1 MWLGLDGPVNPQQ
14 VLAPGRCGHP
24 EGRVLP
30 MSDESDA
37 RIVELIRVER
47 GRREATQPDDLGATA
62 HAKLVVHRLERS
74 GTM

>member
-1 MWLGLDGPVNPQQ
+1 MGPVNPQQ

-47 GRREATQPDDLGATA
+47 GRREAT
-62 HAKLVVHRLERS
+62 
-74 GTM
+74 